1 MEKRKHSDWA
11 EEGATLLDAWR
22 VPLLDGLIG
31 PLVSLLDGLIGPL
44 VSLLDGLIGPLVSLL
59 GGLISPLVSL
69 LGGLIAA
76 NPEAISPHRHEEH
89 HCSDEDIEDPPHNP
103 SESQGGSHTSFG

>member
-1 MEKRKHSDWA
+1 MEKRKHSDWD

-22 VPLLDGLIG
+22 
-31 PLVSLLDGLIGPL
+31 VSLLDGLIGPL
-44 VSLLDGLIGPLVSLL
+44 VSLLDGLISPLVSLL
-59 GGLISPLVSL
+59 GGLIGPLVSL

-89 HCSDEDIEDPPHNP
+89 HCSDEDIEEPLHNP
-103 SESQGGSHTSFG
+103 SDSQDGSHTSFG